1 MKNILLTYDYEVF
14 FVKFGS
20 IEKSLLEP
28 TEAILDKMNRYSM
41 HGTFFVDVLFLDY
54 LRRDGQSA
62 DYKRICEQ
70 LRKMVSQGHRIEL
83 HLHPHWLDT
92 RDGVADFSRYKIHDF
107 SDEEQS
113 DMFEL
118 GLNILYEIAY
128 TENKQYKVMAYRA
141 GGWCIQPFYKIKT
154 NFTKYGIKADSSVA
168 YGMYQKTDSHYFD
181 FRNVPKYEWYRF
193 EDSVEVKDKFG
204 SFIEIPIS
212 TFETTPIKKLYK
224 RWIKKRDRKK
234 IVSYGDGYGMSV
246 SKFILLKKLFEKRA
260 MYSIDGIFDVNNML
274 KMVVETSGNTVNFI
288 SHPKNLTNYSLEY
301 LDSIG
306 KYNCKFPSF
315 SEYYEEKIENFDN
328 AR

>member
-20 IEKSLLEP
+20 VEKSLLEP

-41 HGTFFVDVLFLDY
+41 HGTFFVDVLFLNY
-54 LRRDGQSA
+54 LCKHGQSA

-92 RDGVADFSRYKIHDF
+92 RDGVVDFSRYRVHDF

-118 GLNILYEIAY
+118 GLNILYEITS
-128 TENKQYKVMAYRA
+128 TENKKYHVMAYRA
-141 GGWCIQPFYKIKT
+141 GGWCIQPFSKIKT
-154 NFTKYGIKADSSVA
+154 NFTKYGIKVDSSVA

-181 FRNVPKYEWYRF
+181 FRNVPEYEWYRF
-193 EDSVEVKDKFG
+193 EDSVEVKDKAG

-212 TFETTPIKKLYK
+212 TFKTTPMKKMYK
-224 RWIKKRDRKK
+224 RWLAKKYNKK
-234 IVSYGDGYGMSV
+234 IVSYGDGHGMSV
-246 SKFILLKKLFEKRA
+246 GNFVLFKKLFENRA
-260 MYSIDGIFDVNNML
+260 MYSIDGIFDMNNML
-274 KMVVETSGNTVNFI
+274 KMVTEMSVNTVNFI
-288 SHPKNLTNYSLEY
+288 SHPKNLTNFSLDY
-301 LDSIG
+301 LDYMG
-306 KYNCKFPSF
+306 KYNWKFLSIN
-315 SEYYEEKIENFDN
+315 EYYEEKIV
-328 AR
+328 R